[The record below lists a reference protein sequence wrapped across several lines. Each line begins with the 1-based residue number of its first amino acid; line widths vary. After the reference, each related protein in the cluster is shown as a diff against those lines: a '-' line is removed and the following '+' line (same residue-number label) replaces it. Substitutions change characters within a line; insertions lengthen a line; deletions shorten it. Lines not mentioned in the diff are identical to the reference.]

1 MHLPHK
7 SNVRRQAFNLKG
19 YKAIVITTSQSTLDK
34 MDQKTTKILKVGKPT
49 GVYASE
55 MTEPYY
61 TFLDAHMEVDIS
73 SIKGGKIPIEK
84 LSLQPLVR
92 TKEDRRFLRDPV
104 FQQKV
109 SNSKSISDINIED
122 YDIVFLSGG
131 WGAAYDFAQ
140 SDKLGSIISKAY
152 ASKIVLGAVCHGALG
167 FIGATKPDGSPL
179 VENVNITG
187 VTNKQLKELMV
198 GDTPKHPETELKKA
212 NANYEYKS
220 GLIDMFK
227 NHIVVDK
234 KHLIVTGQNQKGGVE
249 AAQSALKLLQQKI
262 TKKTND
268 KNS

>member
-1 MHLPHK
+1 MKLPHK
-7 SNVRRQAFNLKG
+7 SNVSRKAYNLKS
-19 YKAIVITTSQSTLDK
+19 YKAVIITTSQATLDK
-34 MDQKTTKILKVGKPT
+34 IDQKTATLLKVGKPT

-61 TFLDAHMEVDIS
+61 TFLDAQMEVDIS

-92 TKEDRRFLRDPV
+92 TKEDRRFLKDPV
-104 FQQKV
+104 FQEKV
-109 SNSKSISDINIED
+109 SHSKSISEINIED

-140 SDKLGSIISKAY
+140 SDKLGFIISQAY
-152 ASKIVLGAVCHGALG
+152 ASKTVLGAVCHGALG
-167 FIGATKPDGSPL
+167 FIGATKPDGSAL
-179 VENVNITG
+179 VENVNITA

-198 GDTPKHPETELKKA
+198 GNTPKHPETELKNA

-227 NHIVVDK
+227 SHIVVDK
-234 KHLIVTGQNQKGGVE
+234 KHLIVTGQNQKGGIE
-249 AAQSALKLLQQKI
+249 AAQSALVLLKQKI
-262 TKKTND
+262 SRKAND
-268 KNS
+268 